1 MEKIM
6 TSAYN
11 LLEQWTP
18 LVWILVAISL
28 VVTGICCIV
37 GGETREKAK
46 KNFPWILLGC
56 VVVLGATLLAKEIT
70 GAFVF

>member
-1 MEKIM
+1 MEDIM

-11 LLEQWTP
+11 LIDKWSP
-18 LVWILVAISL
+18 LVWVVVTFAL
-28 VVTGICCIV
+28 VVTGVCVIV

-46 KNFPWILLGC
+46 KNFPWILIGC
-56 VVVLGATLLAKEIT
+56 AVVLGATVLAKEIT